1 MVYKI
6 ASVEEAKLGFLY
18 QNQNVR
24 GCQGLKK
31 CRSLILCTVA
41 NLLFDPRETSQKNSV
56 SCQLVCTDVLKQL
69 KGTIRKWQLKACF
82 YLNAGRFICQ
92 LFHVKI
98 TYSSFFLYSSCS
110 APKQASGRGQNWEK
124 DDERIWAFQSRRH
137 N

>member
-24 GCQGLKK
+24 GRQGLKK

-56 SCQLVCTDVLKQL
+56 VSAVV
-69 KGTIRKWQLKACF
+69 
-82 YLNAGRFICQ
+82 
-92 LFHVKI
+92 
-98 TYSSFFLYSSCS
+98 S
-110 APKQASGRGQNWEK
+110 APGVK
-124 DDERIWAFQSRRH
+124 DEVMAPTP
-137 N
+137 